1 MPRPKV
7 LPANRLRAP
16 EACLACRASKKR
28 CSGTFPC
35 SKCIRNGRADSCV
48 PFRRSNSTC
57 ISAPRHTSNVY
68 RPLETPDAGRRSRN
82 TSSAGLRGLPQ
93 LIPAMNGTS
102 GAPHKTHSRMLRDRK
117 GEQGTASQNPTTSS
131 GIAVLIGLLVYIGR
145 AASLSFL
152 QLLRD
157 TVTQHIGPSQFSHDI
172 TKEDML
178 ETDTPDEILPSLGN
192 DTDPQDEQSHL
203 RTYQIAVFSPLKPVD
218 IQILI
223 E

>member
-48 PFRRSNSTC
+48 PFRRSNTTC
-57 ISAPRHTSNVY
+57 TSAPRQTNNAYRAPTS
-68 RPLETPDAGRRSRN
+68 PDAGRRSRN
-82 TSSAGLRGLPQ
+82 TSSAGLGSLPQ
-93 LIPAMNGTS
+93 LLPAMNGTS

-117 GEQGTASQNPTTSS
+117 GEQGTISQDPATSS
-131 GIAVLIGLLVYIGR
+131 GKAILMGLLVYIGR

-157 TVTQHIGPSQFSHDI
+157 TVTQHIGPSQFSHNI

-178 ETDTPDEILPSLGN
+178 ETDTPDEVLPSLGN
-192 DTDPQDEQSHL
+192 DPDPQDEQSHL
-203 RTYQIAVFSPLKPVD
+203 RTYQIAVSSPF
-218 IQILI
+218 
-223 E
+223 ERSR